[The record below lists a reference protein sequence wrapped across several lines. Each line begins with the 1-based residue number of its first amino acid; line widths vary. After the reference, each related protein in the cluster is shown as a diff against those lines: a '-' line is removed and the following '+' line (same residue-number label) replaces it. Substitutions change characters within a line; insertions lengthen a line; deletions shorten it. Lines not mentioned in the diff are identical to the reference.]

1 MKITLTE
8 AQTIK
13 AKDYAPGDEVIVN
26 KKEGER
32 LISEGVA
39 NWVNEET
46 ENRVIEITENRRIFS
61 GHKIFGR

>member
-13 AKDYAPGDEVIVN
+13 TKDYEPGDEVIVN

-39 NWVNEET
+39 NRVIEET
-46 ENRVIEITENRRIFS
+46 ENRVVEIPENRRLFS
-61 GHKIFGR
+61 GHKVFGR